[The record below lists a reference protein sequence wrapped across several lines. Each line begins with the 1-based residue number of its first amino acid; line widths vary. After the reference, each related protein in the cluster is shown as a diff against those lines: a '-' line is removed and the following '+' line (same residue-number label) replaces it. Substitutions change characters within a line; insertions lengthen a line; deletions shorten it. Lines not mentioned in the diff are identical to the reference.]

1 MSLVLLTNFITISKS
16 GNNPIRYQNGKVD
29 GDLNFKNR
37 AYSYLSFI
45 YQGAAKNRT
54 GDNLES
60 TLVFANNPLALN
72 LAIDAVE
79 GRWSVEVVTCSLN
92 PDDFSNPKQLTL
104 EKWIVSSVAYDPLN
118 VELTLSSSIDAVGAT
133 APNRTLTQKQV
144 GALPNTA
151 RIQNR

>member
-1 MSLVLLTNFITISKS
+1 MSLVLLTNFITITAS
-16 GNNPIRYQNGKVD
+16 GRVQARYQNGKTD
-29 GDLNFKNR
+29 GNLSFKSQTF
-37 AYSYLSFI
+37 SYLSFI

-60 TLVFANNPLALN
+60 TLVFANNPLSLN
-72 LAIDAVE
+72 LGIDAVE
-79 GRWSVEVVTCSLN
+79 NRWSVEVVTCSLN
-92 PDDFSNPKQLTL
+92 PSNFSNPKQLSL